1 MRNLQFALFGAGKSI
16 GIPIVKAFVEVDHP
30 ILVIARPTSTLS
42 GLPEH
47 PLVSVVRVDT
57 TSVLEITKVLL
68 KHDVDVLISTIS
80 YIKGGVDAQRAMADA
95 SKCAGV
101 KLFVPSEFGIPTGGG
116 TDPMPKAKS
125 DFADYLK
132 SIGLPS
138 LRIYVCHSV
147 VMFSKVLLTSFVS
160 QKCGQFHHS
169 IPWLTGVRETGIIY
183 IVGEGA
189 TPQSYT
195 AVSDVAGYTA
205 HVLTTTTQTL
215 SNLFDVELRIEG
227 QRATLTELAAL
238 YEGVPIKFVDALP
251 RDTLYFSEVREYLQN
266 NGDRGIGSSGWD
278 WITCTDDE
286 GRARQGNILWPGH
299 RWLTAQEVLKR

>member
-68 KHDVDVLISTIS
+68 KHDVDVLISTVS

-138 LRIYVCHSV
+138 LRIY
-147 VMFSKVLLTSFVS
+147 
-160 QKCGQFHHS
+160 CGQFHHS

-205 HVLTTTTQTL
+205 HVLTTTQTL

-227 QRATLTELAAL
+227 QRATLTELATL

-299 RWLTAQEVLKR
+299 RWLTVQEVLKRWQLKCPSFR